1 MGRWLKDKFQ
11 IFFFIILDSVPT
23 LSPTDTSRPPT
34 VSSSMKAGATS
45 TVTSVPDTTTPSSG
59 CDLSF
64 QEIFFV
70 WFRDVACPR
79 VTIVNKPDRTWGVLS
94 GKITKFKSWLPTYQ
108 RPILWPIRETV
119 TSLFCN
125 KNRQKNLL

>member
-23 LSPTDTSRPPT
+23 LSPTDTTRPPT

-59 CDLSF
+59 CDLSY

-94 GKITKFKSWLPTYQ
+94 GKIAKFKTLGTYLSKTYIVEKLGKLL
-108 RPILWPIRETV
+108 RV
-119 TSLFCN
+119 SCN
-125 KNRQKNLL
+125 KNRQK